1 MQVWLPFFLFWLLLF
16 KPGDP
21 IDGAAQPA
29 AGPGGSEY
37 CHDEVVFSNLADD
50 ADGYWLFEPAAP
62 KPDSAHVI
70 VFLHGYGAINPM
82 IYGGW
87 IRHLVRQGNIVI
99 YPRYQK
105 NLFTP
110 RPDAFAD
117 NAAKAIREA
126 LEKLSCQGEHVRPIV
141 EPLIIA
147 GHSYGG
153 TIAANLGV
161 NFADFGIP
169 QPQGLLLCA
178 PGTGPLKGGRLV
190 SYEGL
195 PEDTR
200 LLVLVSIND
209 HVVGEEL
216 GRLIFE
222 TAVNTPQRNLVRLL
236 PDDHGTPPLTSVH
249 NESYALDA
257 AFDAG
262 IHNASYHRSLS
273 TAKLDAADFYA
284 QWKLLDALADC
295 LRRGENCHFAFGDT
309 PEQRFMGT
317 WSDGTPVRELEVILP
332 PVETAGGGGGGNGQ

>member
-1 MQVWLPFFLFWLLLF
+1 MHVWLPIYLLWLSLFAT
-16 KPGDP
+16 GDP
-21 IDGAAQPA
+21 ISAPEQPA
-29 AGPGGSEY
+29 VGPGGAVY
-37 CHDEVVFSNLADD
+37 LHHDVLFSNLADE
-50 ADGYWLFEPAAP
+50 ADGYWLFEPADP
-62 KPDSAHVI
+62 KPDSAQVV

-82 IYGGW
+82 IYGAW
-87 IRHLVRQGNIVI
+87 IRHIVRKGNIVI

-105 NLFTP
+105 NLFSP

-117 NAAKAIREA
+117 NAATAIRQA
-126 LEKLSCQGEHVRPIV
+126 LEKLSQGEHVRPIA

-161 NFADFGIP
+161 NYAQFGIP
-169 QPQGLLLCA
+169 QPKGLLLCA

-190 SYEGL
+190 TYEAL

-222 TAVNTPQRNLVRLL
+222 TATNTPARNLIRLL
-236 PDDHGTPPLTSVH
+236 PDDYGTPPLTSVH

-284 QWKLLDALADC
+284 QWKLLDALSDC
-295 LRRGENCHFAFGDT
+295 LRRGENCHLAFGDT
-309 PEQRFMGT
+309 PEQRYMGA
-317 WSDGTPVRELEVILP
+317 WSDGTPVRELEVIVP
-332 PVETAGGGGGGNGQ
+332 PVETVGAGE